1 MKLLFDENLSP
12 KLVAMLVDVFPSS
25 AHVHRVGLGSA
36 SDDAIWKHARE
47 HGYTLVSKDSDFQE
61 MSLLYGWPPKVVWL
75 KRGNC
80 STQHIEI
87 ILRSRVA
94 QIEALL
100 NDPQTAVL
108 LLL

>member
-12 KLVAMLVDVFPSS
+12 KLVAMLADVFPSS
-25 AHVHRVGLGSA
+25 AHVHHVGLGSA
-36 SDDAIWKHARE
+36 GDDAVWKYARD
-47 HGYTLVSKDSDFQE
+47 HGYTLVSKDSDFHE
-61 MSLLYGWPPKVVWL
+61 MSLLRGCPPKVVWL

-80 STQHIEI
+80 PTKHIEI
-87 ILRSRVA
+87 ILRNQAA

-100 NDPQTAVL
+100 KDPEAVFL